1 MARNDVIEGLYGQL
15 SSLIRRSRELSNELH
30 PDLSLMAH
38 TFLIL
43 VEDTPEI
50 QASDLSERLGLDK
63 STVSRQL
70 TQLANDGLLDRV
82 GGRPGRRGD
91 PLSLTAA
98 GRRALDADADRVRA
112 RVTCWVDG
120 WKNDDIAAFAGF
132 IARFNA
138 AVDASITSQA
148 ADQSAGPIGAA
159 LSA

>member
-1 MARNDVIEGLYGQL
+1 MGDMARSDVIEDLYAQL

-38 TFLIL
+38 TLLSL
-43 VEDTPEI
+43 VESTPEI
-50 QASDLSERLGLDK
+50 QASDLTERLGLDK

-70 TQLANDGLLDRV
+70 DQLANDGLLDRV

-98 GRRALDADADRVRA
+98 GRQVLAADADRVRA
-112 RVTCWVDG
+112 RVTSWLDG
-120 WKNDDIAAFAGF
+120 WKNDDIAAFTGL

-138 AVDASITSQA
+138 SVNASI
-148 ADQSAGPIGAA
+148 G
-159 LSA
+159 